1 MAVLES
7 VEVLN
12 GTIKAGDTVGVAV
25 SANSG
30 GAGMRIGEVLQITG
44 QRAMN
49 GCYKWQEIK
58 VRVTASSRYGVN
70 YGVPYV
76 KTYEDPSRIVKL

>member
-12 GTIKAGDTVGVAV
+12 GTVKAGDTVGVAV
-25 SANSG
+25 SSHSA
-30 GAGMRIGEVLQITG
+30 GAGMRVGEVLEITG
-44 QRAMN
+44 QRAMD
-49 GCYKWQEIK
+49 GHYKWQEVK

-76 KTYEDPSRIVKL
+76 KTYEDPSRMVKL